1 MAEDSYYPYRDR
13 YGVIRSFPE
22 HGRPREEI
30 LRELRESAEEEDAVW
45 QTGKCSG
52 TMYCGDMEHYA
63 FRKEAFGLSSHVNV
77 LQRDMCP
84 SATRFE
90 GEIIAMTLGMLPADA
105 AKPDARPC
113 GSVTSGGSES
123 ILSALLAYREKYRE
137 ERGIT
142 QPQIILPETAHAAF
156 LKGAHLFGIEVVQ
169 APIDQDT
176 TLVDIDFVRD
186 HVTPR
191 TIAVVGSAGNYG
203 YGTIDPIDQLS
214 ELALERG
221 IGLHVDACPG
231 GFFIPSGG
239 TCE

>member
-1 MAEDSYYPYRDR
+1 MADDSYYPYRDR
-13 YGVIRSFPE
+13 YGVIRAFPE
-22 HGRPREEI
+22 KGRPREEI

-63 FRKEAFGLSSHVNV
+63 FMKEAFGLYSHVNV

-90 GEIIAMTLGMLPADA
+90 GEIIAMTLGMLHADA

-186 HVTPR
+186 R
-191 TIAVVGSAGNYG
+191 
-203 YGTIDPIDQLS
+203 
-214 ELALERG
+214 
-221 IGLHVDACPG
+221 
-231 GFFIPSGG
+231 
-239 TCE
+239 